1 MTGSSFA
8 SRRERN
14 MGKKYERPADIKVK
28 IAKIGNEI
36 AKTAT
41 KLPSA

>member
-1 MTGSSFA
+1 
-8 SRRERN
+8 

-28 IAKIGNEI
+28 IAKIGAEI

-41 KLPSA
+41 RLPSS